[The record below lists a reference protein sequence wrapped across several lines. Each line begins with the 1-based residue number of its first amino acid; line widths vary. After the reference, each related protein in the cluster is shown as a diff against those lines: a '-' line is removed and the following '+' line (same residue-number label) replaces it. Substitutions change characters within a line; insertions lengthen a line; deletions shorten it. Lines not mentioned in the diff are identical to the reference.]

1 MGCTGNYLKETSTK
15 EQLAWNTS
23 SQTDLQGLALHL
35 KYSVVLILSF
45 CKNPVQGYFSILR
58 VSSNVNAEFMC
69 CLLDRQSPGRAKDY
83 NWSILLQV
91 SRSQIQLC
99 QFLVPWL
106 ARRPNVLPITSLWE
120 LCNKY
125 ISCHTVEKK
134 LDFVSCIV
142 KSFSQF
148 SITKI
153 TKMNKLPSNIS
164 VILYYKKENN
174 CIIPICFLQNSIL
187 FSPKF
192 LQNYWIS
199 LLWNRRF

>member
-23 SQTDLQGLALHL
+23 NQTDLQGLALHL

-99 QFLVPWL
+99 QFFSSMTCQTSQRF
-106 ARRPNVLPITSLWE
+106 AHNVFMGIVQQIYQLSYCRKEIR
-120 LCNKY
+120 LC
-125 ISCHTVEKK
+125 K
-134 LDFVSCIV
+134 LFN
-142 KSFSQF
+142 
-148 SITKI
+148 ITKI